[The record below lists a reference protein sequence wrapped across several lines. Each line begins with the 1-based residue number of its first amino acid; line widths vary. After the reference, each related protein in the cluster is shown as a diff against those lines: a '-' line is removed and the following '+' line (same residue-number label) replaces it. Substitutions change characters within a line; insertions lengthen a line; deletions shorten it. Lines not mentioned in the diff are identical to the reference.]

1 MKNDF
6 NLCPMCGSK
15 TIQNKN
21 DRRWFCPDCGFDLYC
36 NIAAAV
42 GVIIQDSKHN
52 ILFEVRA
59 KNPRKGYVAFPGG
72 FIDAD
77 ESAEEAVE
85 RECMEEIGVEVESQ
99 ELFDATATNIKW
111 QMTEDT
117 IEDLHHIGI
126 LFKVKLKSHN
136 LKEDADGLDSLGAEW
151 KEIDSLTEET
161 TSPFTWYALKKLGYK

>member
-1 MKNDF
+1 MN
-6 NLCPMCGSK
+6 
-15 TIQNKN
+15 TIVQKRIGCYAIIIE
-21 DRRWFCPDCGFDLYC
+21 DDKIALVKKAGGGYKGKYDL
-36 NIAAAV
+36 
-42 GVIIQDSKHN
+42 
-52 ILFEVRA
+52 
-59 KNPRKGYVAFPGG
+59 PGG
-72 FIDAD
+72 GMDH
-77 ESAEEAVE
+77 AETPIETLK

-126 LFKVKLKSHN
+126 LFKVKLKSHT

-151 KEIDSLTEET
+151 KEIDLLTEEV

>member
-1 MKNDF
+1 MN
-6 NLCPMCGSK
+6 
-15 TIQNKN
+15 TIVQKRIGCYAIIIEE
-21 DRRWFCPDCGFDLYC
+21 DKIALVKKAGGGYKGKYDL
-36 NIAAAV
+36 
-42 GVIIQDSKHN
+42 
-52 ILFEVRA
+52 
-59 KNPRKGYVAFPGG
+59 PGG
-72 FIDAD
+72 GMDH
-77 ESAEEAVE
+77 AETPIETLQ

-126 LFKVKLKSHN
+126 LFKVKLKSHY

-151 KEIDSLTEET
+151 KEIDSLTEDT